1 MFLEVLLA
9 IDKLLILGF
18 EANGVLSKIHSFTL
32 QNILP
37 EYVNLIIFPNY
48 VSLCRY
54 NSMGLFQVVPKIRVV
69 SWVMSFHFSGTRL
82 HNTTSRQLR
91 MMIWQY
97 SLKYRFSPKCGE
109 NTKKLLTYMIYWY
122 LGFPTR
128 RREEELNWFSF
139 IFLPLVLI

>member
-1 MFLEVLLA
+1 MFLEVLLV

-82 HNTTSRQLR
+82 GT
-91 MMIWQY
+91 
-97 SLKYRFSPKCGE
+97 
-109 NTKKLLTYMIYWY
+109 
-122 LGFPTR
+122 
-128 RREEELNWFSF
+128 
-139 IFLPLVLI
+139 

>member
-18 EANGVLSKIHSFTL
+18 EANGVLSKI

-82 HNTTSRQLR
+82 GT
-91 MMIWQY
+91 
-97 SLKYRFSPKCGE
+97 
-109 NTKKLLTYMIYWY
+109 
-122 LGFPTR
+122 
-128 RREEELNWFSF
+128 
-139 IFLPLVLI
+139 